1 MNSKKSA
8 SKSKDRGKGAGLGRD
23 MRLKL
28 YAEMVR
34 IRKFEEG
41 INMVYK
47 QALMPGLAHL
57 YIGMEAVAVGVCNTL
72 KTDDQILS
80 THRGHG
86 HLVAKGADLKRMMAE
101 VLGKRDGYCKGK
113 GGSMHIAAHE
123 MGILGA
129 NGIVGAGVP
138 IACGAGLTSKL
149 LKLDKVV
156 VCFFGDSASNIGA
169 FHEGINMASVY
180 NVPVVY
186 VCENNLYG
194 ISVAQSRHQK
204 IKNIADRAAAYAI
217 PGEVMDGNDVE
228 DVYTKTRKYVQAAR
242 AGKGP
247 ALLEAK
253 TYRTVG
259 HHVGDPGTKYRSQE
273 EIDSWKARDPIA
285 ILEKKLLDSRQAT
298 KKEIEKI
305 NDDIQKLVDEAIEFA
320 KNSPYPDPLEATED
334 ILINPNG

>member
-1 MNSKKSA
+1 MNRKKTA
-8 SKSKDRGKGAGLGRD
+8 SKPKEKGKGGGLGKEL
-23 MRLKL
+23 RLKL
-28 YAEMVR
+28 YAGMVK

-57 YIGMEAVAVGVCNTL
+57 YIGMEAVAVGVCTTL
-72 KTDDQILS
+72 GGEDQILS

-101 VLGKRDGYCKGK
+101 VLGKKDGYCKGK
-113 GGSMHIAAHE
+113 GGSMHIAAHAL
-123 MGILGA
+123 GILGA
-129 NGIVGAGVP
+129 NGIVGAGIP
-138 IACGAGLTSKL
+138 IACGAGLSSKL

-169 FHEGINMASVY
+169 FHEGLNMASIY

-186 VCENNLYG
+186 VCENNFYG

-228 DVYTKTRKYVQAAR
+228 DVYIKTKKYVDAAR

-285 ILEKKLLDSRQAT
+285 LLGKRILEDNQAT
-298 KKEIEKI
+298 KNDLAKIEEE
-305 NDDIQKLVDEAIEFA
+305 IQKLVDEAVEFA
-320 KNSPYPDPLEATED
+320 KKSPFPDPLEATED
-334 ILINPNG
+334 ILINVNG